1 MLKVNPLL
9 DYINWRIKSNKNLI
23 LIVNGSTGSGK
34 SLCSLKL
41 AEQISESQGTNFCVS
56 DNVSFTFESMLRK
69 MTLPQN
75 DKPGTCYVFEEV
87 GSVGSGS
94 SAKEWQSSAN
104 KLFSSFMQ
112 TSRCLRQVLIMN
124 TPSFSFLDNSS
135 RKMVHVQ
142 LIMKSI
148 NFKRKIS
155 YAKPYLVSSDAREDK
170 LYFKYLRFPHEGRM
184 LKLTI
189 QSFELPS
196 MVIMETYDAE
206 KTKFVRE
213 LNQSIL
219 KEFEERK
226 LKKENKATES
236 VEYEKEKETIYNML
250 DQGLTCVQIAVR
262 LGISE
267 RKVYYHKKYHDELQ
281 KMDGNMPN
289 LNKKQGTGWVLT
301 ALQPK
306 IAPY

>member
-1 MLKVNPLL
+1 
-9 DYINWRIKSNKNLI
+9 

-41 AEQISESQGTNFCVS
+41 AEQISESQGTNFNVS

-69 MTLPQN
+69 MTLEQN

-142 LIMKSI
+142 LVMKSI

-196 MVIMETYDAE
+196 EAVMVSYDAE

-219 KEFEERK
+219 KEFEDRK
-226 LKKENKATES
+226 NKKENKAQEN
-236 VEYEKEKETIYNML
+236 EELEKQKEQMVVMQN
-250 DQGLTCVQIAVR
+250 QGMSSIEIAVR
-262 LGISE
+262 LGCSQ
-267 RKVYYHKKYHDELQ
+267 RKVQYYLKEKELQ
-281 KMDGNMPN
+281 REMAQELPIF
-289 LNKKQGTGWVLT
+289 NKKQGTGWVLD
-301 ALQPK
+301 AMKPK
-306 IAPY
+306 NTTY